1 MQVNSGRDTNR
12 RVNLQEIAMRPSIVA
27 ASDRAAEGRQRI
39 DWVRRHMPIL
49 SQLETAFRKEQP
61 LQGLR
66 VVVSVHLEAKT
77 AYLALVLRSAGA
89 QVAVTGSNPE
99 STKDEVVAALAA
111 AGLHVYARQGASP
124 DEMRG
129 MMGMALDVQPNIIID
144 DGGDIVELLH
154 EDRAELLPHVLGACE
169 ETTSGVMRAKARSQ
183 AKKLAFP
190 VLLINDARCK
200 YLFDNVHGTGQSV
213 WDGVMRSTNLVVAG
227 KTVVVVGY
235 GWCGKGVGLRAQGLG
250 ARVIACEVDPVNA
263 ADALMNG
270 CRVMP
275 LAEACREA
283 DILITATGVRHTL
296 SLDHFAVLKNNALM
310 ANAGHFWDEIDV
322 ATLQAAAAESCRLRD
337 QVEGFRMPDGRWLYL
352 LGKGNLVN
360 IACADGHPAEI
371 MDTSF
376 ALQALAAKYLAAH
389 GSAMTPGASKVPEE
403 LDQHVARLKLSGVGV
418 TIDTLTPEQRAYR
431 SGWQA

>member
-1 MQVNSGRDTNR
+1 MKEISMQS
-12 RVNLQEIAMRPSIVA
+12 SIVA
-27 ASDRAAEGRQRI
+27 TPERVTEGRQRI
-39 DWVRRHMPIL
+39 DWVRGHMPIL
-49 SQLETAFRKEQP
+49 NQLEEEFCQSLP
-61 LQGLR
+61 LRGLR

-111 AGLHVYARQGASP
+111 EGLYVYARHGASP
-124 DEMRG
+124 EEMRE
-129 MMGMALDVQPNIIID
+129 MMSMALDIEPNIIID
-144 DGGDIVELLH
+144 DGGDIVELIH
-154 EDRAELLPHVLGACE
+154 DVRPELLPHVLGACE

-183 AKKLAFP
+183 ANKLKFP
-190 VLLINDARCK
+190 VLLVNDARCK

-227 KTVVVVGY
+227 KTVVVAGY

-250 ARVIACEVDPVNA
+250 AQVIVCEIDPVNA

-275 LAEACREA
+275 LIDACREA
-283 DILITATGVRHTL
+283 DIVITATGVRHTL
-296 SLDHFAVLKNNALM
+296 RLEHFSVLKNNVLL

-322 ATLQAAAAESCRLRD
+322 DSLRASAEESRHMRE
-337 QVEGFRMPDGRWLYL
+337 QVEGFLMPNGRWLYL

-376 ALQALAAKYLAAH
+376 ALQALAAKHLAIH
-389 GSAMTPGASKVPEE
+389 GASMPPVASKVPEDI
-403 LDQHVARLKLSGVGV
+403 DQHVARLKLSGVGV
-418 TIDTLTPEQRAYR
+418 HIDTLTPEQQTYR
-431 SGWQA
+431 SSWQV